1 MKFGAPRLVRTAP
14 LCAVSAAIVCLGLL
28 GCGGSKA
35 PSSEITDVKP
45 ATQQD
50 ATTPPELTTKQRLR
64 VRDMV
69 PTGHGD
75 AAGDDHAGH
84 DHEKNPH
91 DTAPAAGGDVPAGP
105 GGDLAYTLPA
115 GWTDAGATPMRP
127 VNLKVGAASECYVA
141 ILGGDGGGLASN
153 LNRWREQMGQAELP
167 EADIAALPKKPL
179 LGKEATL
186 ITIDGSFTGMG
197 ESTAREGYRM
207 LGLASVADGR
217 AVFVKLTGPQAEVEK
232 EAANFDAFCASLK
245 DAAPTPAP
253 APAAAPATA
262 APAETPAPAPAA
274 PAATP
279 AASMPAPAAGGSID
293 ASKLQWSAPPSWTQ
307 GPEKMMRVVTYNVG
321 KSECYITVLDG
332 QAGGADANLNRWR
345 NQMSMPPLKAEEV
358 AQLPKISILGK
369 DAYFLEAKGDFTTM
383 GGEML
388 SGQMLLGALLLTDNA
403 MLTVKMTGPEAEVAA
418 ELENFKSFCASIAS
432 N

>member
-1 MKFGAPRLVRTAP
+1 MKIGAPCLSRTAP
-14 LCAVSAAIVCLGLL
+14 LCAAAAAIVCLGLL

-45 ATQQD
+45 ATKQD

-91 DTAPAAGGDVPAGP
+91 DTAPAAGTEVPAGP
-105 GGDLAYTLPA
+105 GGDLAYATPT
-115 GWTDAGATPMRP
+115 GWSEAAQTPMRA
-127 VNLKVGAASECYVA
+127 VNMKVGEGSECYVS

-153 LNRWREQMGQAELP
+153 LNRWRKQMGQPELA
-167 EADIAALPKKPL
+167 EADIAALPKKTL
-179 LGKEATL
+179 FGKEATL

-197 ESTAREGYRM
+197 ESAARENYRM

-245 DAAPTPAP
+245 DAEP
-253 APAAAPATA
+253 APAAAPAA
-262 APAETPAPAPAA
+262 EASAPAEAPAAA
-274 PAATP
+274 PAAATP
-279 AASMPAPAAGGSID
+279 APPMPAPAAAAAAGSID

-332 QAGGADANLNRWR
+332 PAGGVDANLNRWR
-345 NQMSMPPLKAEEV
+345 NQMSMPPLKTEEI
-358 AQLPKISILGK
+358 AQLPKITLLGK
-369 DAYFLEAKGDFTTM
+369 DAYLLEAKGDYTTM

-388 SGQMLLGALLLTDNA
+388 TGQMLLGALLLLDNG

-418 ELENFKSFCASIAS
+418 EMENFKSFCASLAS
-432 N
+432 K